1 MKIRAILETKGR
13 EVRRIEPN
21 ETILTAI
28 QTMAAANIG
37 SLMVVDD
44 TGTIM
49 GIVTERDCLREA
61 ACNPDFGDRPVAQI
75 TTQDIAIA
83 EPDDDL
89 GQVMDTM
96 IAKHCRHVPVIEDGN
111 LAGIISIRDVISE
124 RLRETRTEL
133 KFMREYIT
141 GSHGPGSSL
150 ST

>member
-1 MKIRAILETKGR
+1 MKIRAILDTKGR
-13 EVRRIEPN
+13 EVRCIEPS

-28 QTMAAANIG
+28 QTMVASNIG

-44 TGTIM
+44 AGTIM

-61 ACNPDFGDRPVAQI
+61 AGNPAFGAEPVGRI
-75 TTQDIAIA
+75 TTRDIAIA

-89 GQVMDTM
+89 GHVMDTM
-96 IAKHCRHVPVIEDGN
+96 IAKRCRHVPVIEDGN
-111 LAGIISIRDVISE
+111 LAGIISIRDVIGE

-133 KFMREYIT
+133 KFLREYIT
-141 GSHGPGSSL
+141 GSHGPGSSP